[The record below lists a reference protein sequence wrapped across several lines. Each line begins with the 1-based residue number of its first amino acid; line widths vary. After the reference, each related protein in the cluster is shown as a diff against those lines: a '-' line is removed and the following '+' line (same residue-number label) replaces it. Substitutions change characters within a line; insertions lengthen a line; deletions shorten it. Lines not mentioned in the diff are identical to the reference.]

1 MSFTADTIQKVW
13 EKAATVANNDP
24 AVWRKDE
31 CGTWPRPA
39 IQKLKEEIEALATER
54 HARVLRLALQP
65 DLEDEIKERLF
76 QQMTNFEAAS
86 AELSDAVEAFE
97 EAQRSLPERPRPNVR
112 LRMR

>member
-1 MSFTADTIQKVW
+1 MDAKKLESQL
-13 EKAATVANNDP
+13 AARLEPD
-24 AVWRKDE
+24 RE
-31 CGTWPRPA
+31 HFMRTWPRPA

-65 DLEDEIKERLF
+65 DLEEEIKERLF
-76 QQMTNFEAAS
+76 QEMTNFEAAS